1 MEVKLLG
8 SLNYNKLGEELK
20 SSGVDETKV
29 DTLIEKIK
37 YLEKEARIRNVSLAG
52 RLSRYPGSVFDVLDL
67 SEEKTLEQ
75 NLKYVNRVVSMGHE
89 SITDHD
95 YALFLLKD
103 VSPLV
108 EQTIIE
114 ERLSSFTIKSRREV
128 DFSNAGYYI
137 PVFHTI
143 DGKVIENNQD
153 VQEEYKEYTESLF
166 NKYSEFIN
174 MGLSKEDARFIL
186 PYSFN
191 SNIIMGMDAHTLK
204 DLIIKLTKTKYSEI
218 TELNELGSEL
228 YNICKESI
236 PYVCESVD
244 NTKKDTNDYTQ
255 DILDKHI
262 TNKDYKVINKPT
274 LLSYT
279 YDIDNKII
287 ASAIMRRYQFD
298 YIRALNIAK
307 QLDNETKKKIIKS
320 IGNSKDKLELT
331 SVNFTYQVPISFAV
345 LTHLT
350 RHRMHDVI
358 TPDFAPVV
366 NLGEYKVPPKV
377 KSICLDEYNKVF
389 LENKKMYEHFKN
401 DYNIR
406 EEDLVYFTLSG
417 NMVNVVTNING
428 KTLKHILSLR
438 ECNKA
443 QWEIRE
449 VVKGMH
455 NELKSINEASIYETL
470 LGPSC
475 ETDLYCKEGRECCGK
490 IDAILKRELK

>member
-20 SSGVDETKV
+20 SSGIEENKV

-95 YALFLLKD
+95 YCLFLLKD

-128 DFSNAGYYI
+128 DFSNAGYYV
-137 PVFHTI
+137 PVFH
-143 DGKVIENNQD
+143 DSLGNVLENNSEIQK
-153 VQEEYKEYTESLF
+153 EYREYTESLF
-166 NKYSEFIN
+166 TKYSEFIN
-174 MGLSKEDARFIL
+174 NGVSKEDARFIL

-204 DLIIKLTKTKYSEI
+204 DLIVKLTKTKYSEI
-218 TELNELGSEL
+218 SELNELGSVL
-228 YNICKESI
+228 YSICKENI
-236 PYVCESVD
+236 PYVTESVD
-244 NTKKDTNDYTQ
+244 KIKKDTHDYTL
-255 DILDKHI
+255 DILNKHI
-262 TNKDYKVINKPT
+262 TNKEYKVINKPT

-298 YIRALNIAK
+298 YIKALNIAK
-307 QLDNETKKKIIKS
+307 NLDIDTKKEIIKS

-350 RHRMHDVI
+350 RHRMHDII
-358 TPDFAPVV
+358 TPSFAPVV

-377 KSICLDEYNKVF
+377 KNICMNEYDNIF
-389 LENKKMYEHFKN
+389 YENEKMYKHFKK
-401 DYNIR
+401 DYHVR

-417 NMVNVVTNING
+417 NMVNVITNING

-449 VVKGMH
+449 VVRGMH
-455 NELKSINEASIYETL
+455 NELKNINEAKIYETL

-475 ETDLYCKEGRECCGK
+475 ETDYYCKEGKECCGK
-490 IDAILKRELK
+490 IDTILKRKLK